1 MARIVHIALK
11 VEDLEK
17 STKFYEDVFGIY
29 QLKTGHARGH
39 TSRHMT
45 EGTIDLALMTYDSED
60 EPEAKL
66 SGAGPCIHHFGIEVE
81 DRDAMSGAIEQ
92 GGGSIFS
99 DKEEGAL
106 KFRAPDGC
114 MAELVNVG
122 RYKLR
127 ERSPKARIV
136 HLALKVNDIEKA
148 TAFYQT
154 VFGFKVRGT
163 MQHGDHVSRH
173 LTDGNL
179 DIALMKWVLTTARA
193 CWRRR
198 PVHPSLGPRGRRP
211 RCVCRRDQKARRRDP
226 VEARRPDAALP
237 RARPHHRRVCRA
249 GTLSDCRHRAR
260 GSARLRGLTGRRRA
274 PKVQPHHT
282 NGAG

>member
-45 EGTIDLALMTYDSED
+45 EGTIDLALMTYDSEV

-136 HLALKVNDIEKA
+136 HLALKVDDIEKA
-148 TAFYQT
+148 TKFYT
-154 VFGFKVRGT
+154 DVFGFKQLNNSR
-163 MQHGDHVSRH
+163 HGHHVSRH
-173 LTDGNL
+173 MTDGNL
-179 DIALMKWVLTTARA
+179 DIALMQWDQEDDVARLA
-193 CWRRR
+193 G
-198 PVHPSLGPRGRRP
+198 PGPRI
-211 RCVCRRDQKARRRDP
+211 
-226 VEARRPDAALP
+226 
-237 RARPHHRRVCRA
+237 HHW
-249 GTLSDCRHRAR
+249 G
-260 GSARLRGLTGRRRA
+260 
-274 PKVQPHHT
+274 
-282 NGAG
+282 

>member
-17 STKFYEDVFGIY
+17 ATKFYEDVFGIY

-81 DRDAMSGAIEQ
+81 DRDAMSGTIEQ
-92 GGGSIFS
+92 RGGSIFS

-136 HLALKVNDIEKA
+136 HLALKVDDLDKA
-148 TAFYQT
+148 TAFYKD
-154 VFGFKVRGT
+154 VFGFKELNT
-163 MQHGDHVSRH
+163 TPHGNHVSRH

-179 DIALMKWVLTTARA
+179 DIALMKWDRDDREDAMLAGA
-193 CWRRR
+193 
-198 PVHPSLGPRGRRP
+198 GPRIHHWGLEVANR
-211 RCVCRRDQKARRRDP
+211 
-226 VEARRPDAALP
+226 EAFADVIRSHGGEILSKPGAP
-237 RARPHHRRVCRA
+237 
-249 GTLSDCRHRAR
+249 TLRF
-260 GSARLRGLTGRRRA
+260 RA
-274 PKVQPHHT
+274 PDRTIVEVVEPGRYQSPGTATATAH
-282 NGAG
+282 A

>member
-17 STKFYEDVFGIY
+17 ATKFYEDVFGIY

-66 SGAGPCIHHFGIEVE
+66 AGPGPCIHHFGIEVE
-81 DRDAMSGAIEQ
+81 DRDAMSTAIEQ
-92 GGGSIFS
+92 GGGSLFS

-114 MAELVNVG
+114 MAEIVNIG

-127 ERSPKARIV
+127 QPSPKARIV

-148 TAFYQT
+148 TA
-154 VFGFKVRGT
+154 
-163 MQHGDHVSRH
+163 
-173 LTDGNL
+173 
-179 DIALMKWVLTTARA
+179 
-193 CWRRR
+193 
-198 PVHPSLGPRGRRP
+198 
-211 RCVCRRDQKARRRDP
+211 
-226 VEARRPDAALP
+226 
-237 RARPHHRRVCRA
+237 
-249 GTLSDCRHRAR
+249 
-260 GSARLRGLTGRRRA
+260 
-274 PKVQPHHT
+274 
-282 NGAG
+282 